1 MFKIDK
7 QSLLS
12 LNEAMNKTIEE
23 MDFNNPEE
31 VGAFASSM
39 VSIGNQIN
47 MTLIKSMYKKGGD
60 E

>member
-47 MTLIKSMYKKGGD
+47 MTLIKSMYKK
-60 E
+60 